1 MADLG
6 AHTAEGYVP
15 MKDVAARQGLSLKYL
30 EKILPDL
37 TKGGLIEGV
46 HGKGGGYR
54 LTRAPE
60 DYTVGEIL
68 RLTEGDLTPVSCME
82 EGACTCENTNGC
94 CTLPLWTD
102 LYRMVNDYLDA
113 HTLRDLM

>member
-1 MADLG
+1 MIDI
-6 AHTAEGYVP
+6 AENNRGDYIA
-15 MKDVAARQGLSLKYL
+15 MKEVSERQNISLKYM
-30 EKILPDL
+30 EKIMPALVSA
-37 TKGGLIEGV
+37 GLVEGV

-54 LTRAPE
+54 LTRRPE

-82 EGACTCENTNGC
+82 EGACTCESADRC
-94 CTLPLWTD
+94 CTLPLWTE

-113 HTLRDLM
+113 HTLRDVM